1 MNKGREL
8 TIEEIK
14 NLKNFSKV
22 WMDYL
27 DKEEFDLEYCDTLHI
42 NTYYSEY
49 SEFGDYDGNTFKM
62 AELINYIEEGQI
74 KVYETEG
81 TKISEIKPMTNYE
94 RIRSMTIEEMAEN
107 RIKYIETDDCY
118 VGDWS
123 GNREYEDY
131 IYISTKDYVY
141 DRSEAIAKEINWLMQ
156 EVE

>member
-42 NTYYSEY
+42 NTYYSKY

-62 AELINYIEEGQI
+62 AELINYIEKGQI
-74 KVYETEG
+74 KVYETED

-94 RIRSMTIEEMAEN
+94 RIKSMTIEEIAKS

-123 GNREYEDY
+123 GNREDEDY
-131 IYISTKDYVY
+131 ICISTKDYVY

>member
-22 WMDYL
+22 WLDFL
-27 DKEEFDLEYCDTLHI
+27 DKEEFDLEYCNTLHI

-49 SEFGDYDGNTFKM
+49 SEFEDYDGNTFKI
-62 AELINYIEEGQI
+62 AELISYIEKGQI
-74 KVYETEG
+74 KVYETED

-94 RIRSMTIEEMAEN
+94 RIKSMTIEEMAKS
-107 RIKYIETDDCY
+107 RIKYIETDDYY
-118 VGDWS
+118 VGDWN
-123 GNREYEDY
+123 NREDKDY
-131 IYISTKDYVY
+131 IYISTRDYVY
-141 DRSEAIAKEINWLMQ
+141 NRSEAFAKEINWLMQ

>member
-94 RIRSMTIEEMAEN
+94 RIRSMTIEEMAKS
-107 RIKYIETDDCY
+107 RIMYIETDDCY

-123 GNREYEDY
+123 GNREDEDY
-131 IYISTKDYVY
+131 IYISTRDYVY
-141 DRSEAIAKEINWLMQ
+141 DRREAIAKEINWLMQ
-156 EVE
+156 DVE